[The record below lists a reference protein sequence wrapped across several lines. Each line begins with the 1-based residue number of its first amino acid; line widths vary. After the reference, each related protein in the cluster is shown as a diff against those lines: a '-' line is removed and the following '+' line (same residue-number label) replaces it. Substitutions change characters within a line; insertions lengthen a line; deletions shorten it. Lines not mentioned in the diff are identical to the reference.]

1 MLLRTSL
8 GRGWRREPLPF
19 SPLEKD
25 GAVQRVALR
34 LALLMTLLA
43 PGCRGREH
51 GADGTDRASPCA
63 NGSSS
68 CAAAQAPPGLRQVRK
83 GHRMIRTHWLDK
95 TNKES
100 GAPDIGIQAD
110 WAPIRETR

>member
-1 MLLRTSL
+1 M
-8 GRGWRREPLPF
+8 
-19 SPLEKD
+19 
-25 GAVQRVALR
+25 QRVALR

-51 GADGTDRASPCA
+51 GADGASPCA

-95 TNKES
+95 TNRES